1 MLSHCSAAAMWG
13 LQRSRGAV
21 DVTCSHGR
29 PNRPGIRLHRAR
41 VHPEERTNRDA
52 IPVTSLP
59 RTLLDLSEV
68 VDERRL
74 ERAFEEADRLGLL
87 ELRALERVCERGH
100 GRHALGPIRRL
111 VAVAYLP
118 SSTRS
123 PLEDR
128 FVAFCRDHR
137 LPQPATNTSVLGLE
151 VDALWPDVRLIVE
164 LDGFSYHGHRAAFE
178 RDRARDAALQA
189 AGYRVLRLTHR
200 RLEKDGATVADE
212 LRRLL
217 GTSPSLV
224 AAQRP

>member
-1 MLSHCSAAAMWG
+1 M
-13 LQRSRGAV
+13 
-21 DVTCSHGR
+21 
-29 PNRPGIRLHRAR
+29 
-41 VHPEERTNRDA
+41 RDA

-59 RTLLDLSEV
+59 RTLFDLAEV
-68 VDERRL
+68 VDEHQL

-87 ELRALERVCERGH
+87 ELRTLERVCERSR

-111 VAVAYLP
+111 VSAAYLP
-118 SSTRS
+118 PSTRS

-128 FVAFCRDHR
+128 FVAFCREHR

-151 VDALWPDVRLIVE
+151 VDALWPDALLIVE

-200 RLEKDGATVADE
+200 RLEQDGPAVADE

-217 GTSPSLV
+217 GAAGAP
-224 AAQRP
+224 AQRP